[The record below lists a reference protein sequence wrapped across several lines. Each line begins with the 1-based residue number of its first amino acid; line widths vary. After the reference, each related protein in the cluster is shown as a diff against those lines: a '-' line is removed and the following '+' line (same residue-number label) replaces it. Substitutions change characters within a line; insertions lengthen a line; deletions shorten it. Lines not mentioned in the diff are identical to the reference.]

1 MTHKELVRIIYN
13 EFVHTK
19 AFETVK
25 AVEGHRFATK
35 IARKIEAAELDA
47 ATGYRPGTLGYQP
60 TGPDLSEFA
69 PRSKT
74 RIAVSASMSH
84 DSHGRATY
92 TAVDNDGNIWTKLAD
107 GLWNRQPPLPQ
118 D

>member
-60 TGPDLSEFA
+60 SGAYITYH
-69 PRSKT
+69 KT
-74 RIAVSASMSH
+74 RVAVSASMSH